1 MPVKSRKR
9 KKPNWNRRGWEGTR
23 NSEAEIK
30 ELKLWAGKQYEF
42 ELNNMNIVIEHFFKL
57 STLSILVLN
66 ICCISPPKCSDYR
79 ITNFLFFFFF
89 LPSFFF
95 SAIFIFMI
103 ISGSQPY
110 LTATLTALW
119 NQVHY
124 HLCKTNDRT
133 GDSGHHW
140 QSCLLAS
147 ISHAGSW
154 QWEEGVYQEMDSC
167 KWLQGRLYNEGLQ
180 DRWCLRSKLAQRLGG
195 LQRTKG
201 WSHSRAAQGQGLLLQ
216 TQRRIHTVLWRGW
229 YESVG
234 GLRTTQVAQ

>member
-167 KWLQGRLYNEGLQ
+167 KWLQEGSTMKASRIADACTANWPSGWVGFSGRKADPTPGQHRARACYCKLKEGSTLCCGEV
-180 DRWCLRSKLAQRLGG
+180 DMRVWE
-195 LQRTKG
+195 
-201 WSHSRAAQGQGLLLQ
+201 
-216 TQRRIHTVLWRGW
+216 VL
-229 YESVG
+229 E
-234 GLRTTQVAQ
+234 QCK